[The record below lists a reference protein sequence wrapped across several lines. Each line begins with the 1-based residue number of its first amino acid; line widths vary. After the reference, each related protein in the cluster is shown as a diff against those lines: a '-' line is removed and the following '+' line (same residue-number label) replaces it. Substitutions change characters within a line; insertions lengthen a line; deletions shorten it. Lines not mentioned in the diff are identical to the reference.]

1 MRKLFI
7 LVITLSINIAAF
19 AQRPVH
25 AAAHDISSFNNCD
38 FSFVHGNPYARSTAV
53 GDTFVLSNTPA
64 GDSLVIYSAGVSD
77 SGYLTGTDVWNDIG
91 FAENYTINGEDSSLV
106 VIGVVSLFHG
116 TVSASSTKT
125 ITFDIWSETPFVSR
139 STFEYSGLPNNC
151 MDSLVVPVTQLG
163 IGTTTDTLKTFLFPG
178 SGDTVGSGSD
188 VNFVGSSFFVGYTIN
203 YIYGLLNGD
212 TLGLA
217 GTMNGVRSAASLP
230 VYTINNYIYF
240 DTVSNAAGTG
250 DSTITVT
257 VTDTVVNVQNV
268 TEFSDFSWHDNY
280 TDNDSVYNDLAIY
293 PIVVITGGPTG
304 VKSITRKDLTF
315 FGSYPNPASDYTNV
329 KFSLR
334 QNADVTIQIMDMKGG
349 VISTMSNANL
359 SVGEHIVPVNTSS
372 LPSGSYLYFVHTST
386 GDGIA
391 SKMTVIH

>member
-19 AQRPVH
+19 AQRAVH
-25 AAAHDISSFNNCD
+25 TAPHDISSYNNCD

-77 SGYLTGTDVWNDIG
+77 SGYLTGTDVWNDIA

-125 ITFDIWSETPFVSR
+125 ITFDVWSETPYVSR
-139 STFEYSGLPNNC
+139 TTFEYSGLPDNC
-151 MDSLVVPVTQLG
+151 MDSLIVPITQLG
-163 IGTTTDTLKTFLFPG
+163 IGATTDTLKTFLFPG
-178 SGDTVGSGSD
+178 SGDTVGAGSD
-188 VNFVGSSFFVGYTIN
+188 VNFVGNSFFVGYTIN
-203 YIYGLLNGD
+203 YIYGLLDGD

-217 GTMNGVRSAASLP
+217 STMNGVRSASTLP
-230 VYTINNYIYF
+230 VYTITTNI
-240 DTVSNAAGTG
+240 DTVYYASGTG
-250 DSTITVT
+250 YSL
-257 VTDTVVNVQNV
+257 DTVIDTIVNVQNV

-280 TDNDSVYNDLAIY
+280 TDNDSLFNDLAIY
-293 PIVVITGGPTG
+293 PVVVITGGST
-304 VKSITRKDLTF
+304 SIKGITHKDLTF
-315 FGSYPNPASDYTNV
+315 FGNYPNPASDYTNI
-329 KFSLR
+329 KFSLL

-349 VISTMSNANL
+349 VISTINNANL
-359 SVGEHIVPVNTSS
+359 SAGEHIVPVNISS
-372 LPSGSYLYFVHTST
+372 LPSGNYLYFVHTST